1 MKRMKKRALLLT
13 VFTAVVFMAL
23 LCACAHAV
31 TRQPDRA
38 LERQAPVLSPD
49 GAEDADARKDGAE
62 DAAPSFKLPASLQSI
77 EDEAFD
83 GVAAET
89 VILPEGLRHI
99 GDNAFANADSLTDV
113 YIPPET
119 SYIGQSAFPQSAK
132 LTIHGAEGSYAQKW
146 ALKNQVAF
154 ARTGVWDSTNATRKN
169 ADAQRIPAAQIDRE
183 AQVNKPFA
191 IERRARGDT
200 INLRPQVRA
209 ELNPIDYRFP

>member
-1 MKRMKKRALLLT
+1 MKRSKKRALLLT
-13 VFTAVVFMAL
+13 VFTAVVFMTL

-31 TRQPDRA
+31 TRQPDRM
-38 LERQAPVLSPD
+38 LERQAPALSPGD
-49 GAEDADARKDGAE
+49 AESADE
-62 DAAPSFKLPASLQSI
+62 PSFKLPASLQSI
-77 EDEAFD
+77 GDEAFD

-89 VILPEGLRHI
+89 VILPEELRHI
-99 GDNAFANADSLTDV
+99 GDGAFANADSLTDV

-169 ADAQRIPAAQIDRE
+169 ADAQRIPAAQIARE
-183 AQVNKPFA
+183 APVNKPFA
-191 IERRARGDT
+191 AERRARGDT
-200 INLRPQVRA
+200 INLRPQERA